1 MPTPAADQSLLD
13 RVARGIS
20 RPGATAPSGVTS
32 SILAQAATSYGA
44 RPVVDEAT
52 VPTGFDPAAAA
63 LFEATVEAAFLV
75 ANCDGV
81 FDPDERAAF
90 QSVVV
95 AGCNNNVQ
103 PAQLDA
109 LLADLSQQLSED
121 GIEKRARMVARSVT
135 RKDHQVEVLRIAAL
149 MAHISGGVSDQE
161 RSVIDVLAKDFAL
174 DVATVEEAL
183 TQAETALKASEES

>member
-1 MPTPAADQSLLD
+1 MPAADKSLLE

-20 RPGATAPSGVTS
+20 RPGTAAPTGVTT

-75 ANCDGV
+75 ANSDGV
-81 FDPDERAAF
+81 FDQDERAAF

-95 AGCNNNVQ
+95 NACNNNVQ
-103 PAQLDA
+103 PAQLEA
-109 LLADLSQQLSED
+109 LLADLSQQLHED
-121 GIEKRARMVARSVT
+121 GIEKRARMVARSIT

-161 RSVIDVLAKDFAL
+161 RAIIDVLAKDFELEPSAVEQAL
-174 DVATVEEAL
+174 HQAEAAL
-183 TQAETALKASEES
+183 TIDA